1 MNYTTHLLLLL
12 ALQTTD
18 SNAASFM
25 QNSIKKITSF
35 FTPHSLEK
43 IDHKELPTTSLTSI
57 AIENYNGPIT
67 IKTGWKKNYLC
78 LKTIRRAKKQIDLDA
93 IKIVAD
99 STQSHHLAITTK
111 HTGEKI
117 KGSVEYELIVPAS
130 LTVSLK
136 TEHGD
141 ISINDI
147 EGSVRAIT
155 NNGSISVINA
165 SNSIYAEST
174 TRGNICIQSACG
186 PVEALSY
193 TGDITINNA
202 HSSVTAHSTKGK
214 IIVDYVTLPYDSSVQ
229 LATTTGNITLTT
241 PPSTQA
247 QIKGSTLYGTVFS
260 DHYITLDSYTT
271 QLNNNAWNKFKKE
284 VKGVIGSEQAHISLC
299 STHGNIKILQT
310 KTT

>member
-1 MNYTTHLLLLL
+1 MNYTTYMLLLLIL
-12 ALQTTD
+12 YTAEN
-18 SNAASFM
+18 NAASFM
-25 QNSIKKITSF
+25 QASLKKITSF

-93 IKIVAD
+93 IKIIAD
-99 STQSHHLAITTK
+99 STKPHHLAITTK

-136 TEHGD
+136 TDYGD
-141 ISINDI
+141 ISVNDI

-155 NNGSISVINA
+155 NNGSIAIINT
-165 SNSIYAEST
+165 SNNIYAECT
-174 TRGNICIQSACG
+174 TQGTIFITSSYG

-214 IIVDYVTLPYDSSVQ
+214 ITVDYATLPYDSNVQ

-241 PPSTQA
+241 PPSIQA
-247 QIKGSTLYGTVFS
+247 HIKGSTMYGTVFS
-260 DHYITLDSYTT
+260 DHYITLNSYTT

-284 VKGVIGSEQAHISLC
+284 VNGIIGSEQAHISLC

>member
-1 MNYTTHLLLLL
+1 MNYTLYMLLLLSL
-12 ALQTTD
+12 YTAD
-18 SNAASFM
+18 SNTTSFM
-25 QNSIKKITSF
+25 QSSVKKITSF

-43 IDHKELPTTSLTSI
+43 IDHKELSTTSLTSI
-57 AIENYNGPIT
+57 AIENHNGPIT

-78 LKTIRRAKKQIDLDA
+78 LKTIRRAKKQTDLDT
-93 IKIVAD
+93 IKIIAD
-99 STQSHHLAITTK
+99 STQPHHLAITTK

-117 KGSVEYELIVPAS
+117 KGSVEYELIVPAA

-136 TEHGD
+136 TENGD

-147 EGSVRAIT
+147 EGSVRTIT

-174 TRGNICIQSACG
+174 THGNIYIQSACG

-202 HSSVTAHSTKGK
+202 HNSVTAHSTKGK
-214 IIVDYVTLPYDSSVQ
+214 ITVDYVTLPYDSSVQ

-241 PPSTQA
+241 PPSIQA
-247 QIKGSTLYGTVFS
+247 QIKGSTSYGTVFS
-260 DHYITLDSYTT
+260 DHYITIDSYTT

-284 VKGVIGSEQAHISLC
+284 VNGVIGSEQAHISLC

-310 KTT
+310 KST